1 MWPLGGSPLGGSP
14 RIITALPEKTR
25 LGCCRRSNAIDTLK
39 THRSAVGN
47 NDAVWFGAAAFAYET
62 NPDLVGRMRPFA
74 RSYGMLRDDALAGC
88 DAFITNECR
97 RAGDE
102 LSHGA
107 LRTVA
112 ERATMLRVH
121 PHSTIAAEG
130 TPDSAPALARRTAS
144 LGPLETY
151 IRLAPP
157 TVAQGRLS
165 GRVRVRICA

>member
-1 MWPLGGSPLGGSP
+1 M
-14 RIITALPEKTR
+14 
-25 LGCCRRSNAIDTLK
+25 K

-74 RSYGMLRDDALAGC
+74 RSCGILRDDALADC

-102 LSHGA
+102 FSHGA

-112 ERATMLRVH
+112 ERATM
-121 PHSTIAAEG
+121 P
-130 TPDSAPALARRTAS
+130 P
-144 LGPLETY
+144 PLPE
-151 IRLAPP
+151 
-157 TVAQGRLS
+157 
-165 GRVRVRICA
+165 